1 MIRTRRDC
9 GSLEANSVII
19 KATEVTKPLQ
29 RHCLCP
35 GTRTV
40 TRYPRYFL
48 FRRSS
53 MERVIL
59 ASLRCQVVADS
70 RAICKGL
77 RIVRCD
83 ENAGNVESLKD
94 PSR

>member
-1 MIRTRRDC
+1 
-9 GSLEANSVII
+9 
-19 KATEVTKPLQ
+19 
-29 RHCLCP
+29 
-35 GTRTV
+35 
-40 TRYPRYFL
+40 
-48 FRRSS
+48 

-70 RAICKGL
+70 LAICKGL